1 VPKKTTY
8 PTYELTIESGTKFYD
23 TPEVKYL
30 NDALGYYVRDEIVEG
45 GFQQYEVS
53 NYGRYRSIHNLGY
66 WSLKSYIG
74 VGAGAVGFLDNMRL
88 YPHRD
93 ISRYI
98 DNPTWSDVEMLTRD
112 DIITEKIF
120 LGLRSEVGLERDI
133 LTPDMQRR
141 ADHLVK
147 FNRLKLEGGV
157 YKNSNFFLSDELT
170 LSILTD

>member
-1 VPKKTTY
+1 M
-8 PTYELTIESGTKFYD
+8 S
-23 TPEVKYL
+23 
-30 NDALGYYVRDEIVEG
+30 
-45 GFQQYEVS
+45 
-53 NYGRYRSIHNLGY
+53 
-66 WSLKSYIG
+66 
-74 VGAGAVGFLDNMRL
+74 

>member
-1 VPKKTTY
+1 
-8 PTYELTIESGTKFYD
+8 
-23 TPEVKYL
+23 
-30 NDALGYYVRDEIVEG
+30 
-45 GFQQYEVS
+45 
-53 NYGRYRSIHNLGY
+53 
-66 WSLKSYIG
+66 
-74 VGAGAVGFLDNMRL
+74 MRL

-141 ADHLVK
+141 GDIW
-147 FNRLKLEGGV
+147 FNF
-157 YKNSNFFLSDELT
+157 N
-170 LSILTD
+170 